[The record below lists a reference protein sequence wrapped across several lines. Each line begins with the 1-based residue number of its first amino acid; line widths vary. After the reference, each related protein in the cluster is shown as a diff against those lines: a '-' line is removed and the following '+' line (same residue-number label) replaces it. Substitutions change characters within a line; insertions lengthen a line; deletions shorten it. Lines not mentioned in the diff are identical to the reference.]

1 MSDYR
6 IELGS
11 LAGPNDTEKLNYLL
25 GIVSSNDKLEITMDG
40 NDAHKADSIIAI
52 LKNND
57 FDISP
62 KGSHDDGKYH
72 IFAHRNE

>member
-6 IELGS
+6 IELNS
-11 LAGPNDTEKLNYLL
+11 QVGPNDTDRLNYLL
-25 GIVSSNDKLEITMDG
+25 GIVSSDDELEITMDS
-40 NDAHKADSIIAI
+40 NDAHQADSVIAI

-62 KGSHDDGKYH
+62 KGGHDDGKYH
-72 IFAHRNE
+72 IFARRCE